1 MLARLSALISV
12 ATSAAISAAFAALI
26 MPLVA
31 ALLFSAPAAAAGPA
45 ALPGNLHEAGG
56 RPDLLYVVLFSL
68 PDCPYCV
75 AVREAY
81 LPALPHDP
89 RFAERVRIRE
99 VSIGS
104 TRQLIDFDGTKT
116 SHAEV
121 ARRLRVKFAPT
132 VLFLD
137 ASGQPRAEA
146 LLGGD
151 SVGLYGGYLDKRV
164 TQALAAIPAA
174 R

>member
-1 MLARLSALISV
+1 M
-12 ATSAAISAAFAALI
+12 
-26 MPLVA
+26 
-31 ALLFSAPAAAAGPA
+31 
-45 ALPGNLHEAGG
+45 
-56 RPDLLYVVLFSL
+56 
-68 PDCPYCV
+68 

-164 TQALAAIPAA
+164 TQALAARRYQSRAA
-174 R
+174 EYHRPEACCARRRAWCRWMSGTLGLVRN

>member
-1 MLARLSALISV
+1 MRAGLLAPILAAGLAL
-12 ATSAAISAAFAALI
+12 AGPPAFAKG
-26 MPLVA
+26 PLESR
-31 ALLFSAPAAAAGPA
+31 LHEPAA
-45 ALPGNLHEAGG
+45 
-56 RPDLLYVVLFSL
+56 RPDVLYVVLFSL

-75 AVREAY
+75 AIRDAY
-81 LPALPHDP
+81 LPALPDDP
-89 RFAERVRIRE
+89 RFRERVRIRE

-104 TRQLIDFDGTKT
+104 PRSLTDFAGRPARHSD
-116 SHAEV
+116 V
-121 ARRLRVKFAPT
+121 ARRYGVKFAPT

-137 ASGQPRAEA
+137 RNGQARAEA

>member
-1 MLARLSALISV
+1 MFARLSAPIV
-12 ATSAAISAAFAALI
+12 ALT
-26 MPLVA
+26 A
-31 ALLFSAPAAAAGPA
+31 ALLLATHAAAAGPA
-45 ALPGNLHEAGG
+45 ALPSGLHEAGG

-104 TRQLIDFDGTKT
+104 TRACPEPCHSLKIHGLWQNANPTPPMSATKNGLS
-116 SHAEV
+116 SH
-121 ARRLRVKFAPT
+121 LT
-132 VLFLD
+132 
-137 ASGQPRAEA
+137 
-146 LLGGD
+146 
-151 SVGLYGGYLDKRV
+151 
-164 TQALAAIPAA
+164 
-174 R
+174 

>member
-1 MLARLSALISV
+1 MPAR
-12 ATSAAISAAFAALI
+12 
-26 MPLVA
+26 PLLHPGLLHA
-31 ALLFSAPAAAAGPA
+31 ALLLLALLMATGSRAGGP
-45 ALPGNLHEAGG
+45 LPSSLHEAGG

-75 AVREAY
+75 AVRQAY
-81 LPALPHDP
+81 LPALPDDP
-89 RFAERVRIRE
+89 RFGARVRIRE

-104 TRQLIDFDGTKT
+104 PKPLIDFDGRKA
-116 SHAEV
+116 SNAEV

-151 SVGLYGGYLDKRV
+151 SVGFYGGYLEKRV
-164 TQALAAIPAA
+164 TQALEAISAA

>member
-1 MLARLSALISV
+1 MFARLCA
-12 ATSAAISAAFAALI
+12 
-26 MPLVA
+26 LVA
-31 ALLFSAPAAAAGPA
+31 AMLLAAHTAAAGPA

-81 LPALPHDP
+81 LPALPDDP
-89 RFAERVRIRE
+89 RFGERVRIRE

>member
-1 MLARLSALISV
+1 MFARLSAPIV
-12 ATSAAISAAFAALI
+12 ALI
-26 MPLVA
+26 F
-31 ALLFSAPAAAAGPA
+31 ALLLAPHAAAAGPT
-45 ALPGNLHEAGG
+45 ALPSGLHQADG

-89 RFAERVRIRE
+89 RFGERVRIRE
-99 VSIGS
+99 VGIGS
-104 TRQLIDFDGTKT
+104 TKQLVDFDGQKA
-116 SHAEV
+116 SHADV
-121 ARRLRVKFAPT
+121 ARRLKVKFAPT

-137 ASGQPRAEA
+137 TDGRPRAEP

-151 SVGLYGGYLDKRV
+151 SVGFYGGYLEKRV
-164 TQALAAIPAA
+164 MQALEAIPRA
-174 R
+174 RRD

>member
-1 MLARLSALISV
+1 MPARLSALISV

-56 RPDLLYVVLFSL
+56 RPDLLYVVMFSL

>member
-1 MLARLSALISV
+1 M
-12 ATSAAISAAFAALI
+12 
-26 MPLVA
+26 
-31 ALLFSAPAAAAGPA
+31 
-45 ALPGNLHEAGG
+45 
-56 RPDLLYVVLFSL
+56 VLFSL

-151 SVGLYGGYLDKRV
+151 SVGLYGGYLEKRV
-164 TQALAAIPAA
+164 VQALEAIPAT
-174 R
+174 RRD